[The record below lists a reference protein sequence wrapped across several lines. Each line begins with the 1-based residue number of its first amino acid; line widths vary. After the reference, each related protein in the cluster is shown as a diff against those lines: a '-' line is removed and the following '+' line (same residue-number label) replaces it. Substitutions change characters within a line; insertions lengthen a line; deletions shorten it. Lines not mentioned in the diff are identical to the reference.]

1 MTSPFLFKF
10 NSLKT
15 ALSNVEPPDAE
26 WISSWLCSE
35 WTVFS
40 VSLALTISA
49 CFVSTLV
56 PTATVSGAADFAAII
71 LICSSLER
79 VSNPGC
85 LIINSLYCS
94 LVIPSFFNISS
105 MEGFD
110 TIGIAWDE
118 EADTAAVVDADLGA
132 SVAIVLFKFIFN
144 SDILRSQFYLL
155 THIKTCQ
162 KHGFQHVLTC
172 LQIFTFN

>member
-71 LICSSLER
+71 LIC
-79 VSNPGC
+79 
-85 LIINSLYCS
+85 
-94 LVIPSFFNISS
+94 
-105 MEGFD
+105 
-110 TIGIAWDE
+110 
-118 EADTAAVVDADLGA
+118 
-132 SVAIVLFKFIFN
+132 
-144 SDILRSQFYLL
+144 
-155 THIKTCQ
+155 
-162 KHGFQHVLTC
+162 
-172 LQIFTFN
+172 